1 LGVST
6 WMKLS
11 LRIKL
16 FLFVPVF
23 ALVPWLGYQ
32 TFQKLQHFATEA
44 QSEALRVLAESLK
57 PELDALNPID
67 KQPGLRLGPEP
78 MRRPPV
84 LDGFFDEW
92 PDGPDALADDRM
104 SLKIGQFDDRLA
116 FALEV
121 KDTTRFYR
129 EPLFGRTEAVPFD
142 AVRLRL
148 TDRSSAT
155 DVVLAAEAS
164 GAFDAEVTNEPL
176 PLNTSLRVRA
186 YWWEFSGGY
195 RLEWDMPVSEVEGR
209 QIDLVQFDHNWIE
222 PIERRYQFTIEP
234 LNARLQQLARRL
246 AGETRQIMVID
257 SDGLVMAKTT
267 APDDMPSL
275 LISDAWQT
283 GAVVTDQDIRVN
295 VPLTTETGRY
305 SILIAA
311 PTSEIVGT
319 AQQALVTLAW
329 QTLGVLGV
337 LILGLSVYSGRL
349 AERITRLRRE
359 LKSYLDTRG
368 RFSSEPYL
376 TDATTSDEVGELS
389 RDVQQVLRDLAR
401 YTAFLER
408 IPRTLRHELSNPM
421 STVQTSLELLSDE
434 RDPDQQARLRATAER
449 GIQKLESTLAK
460 VTEAAS
466 LEEALRDEDQHG
478 FDVARVTRDA
488 IESIQRTVTDRQWS
502 VDIPAESVVILGNDL
517 RFEQMLDKLLDNA
530 RDYAPNDGL
539 ITIGIRDQ
547 INAVSLWVENEGPSL
562 KIQDGVDA
570 FQMFSG
576 TRNDS
581 TGSHLGLGL
590 YVVRLIAESM
600 GAQVS
605 IGNTKRGVRV
615 EVTGLRVP

>member
-1 LGVST
+1 
-6 WMKLS
+6 MKFS

-32 TFQKLQHFATEA
+32 TFQKLQYFATEA
-44 QSEALRVLAESLK
+44 QSEALRVLAESFK
-57 PELDALNPID
+57 PELDILSRPETIA
-67 KQPGLRLGPEP
+67 GLRVTPEP
-78 MRRPPV
+78 MRRAPV
-84 LDGFFDEW
+84 IDGFFDEW
-92 PDGPDALADDRM
+92 PDTPDALADDRIRM
-104 SLKIGQFDDRLA
+104 KIGQFDERIV
-116 FALEV
+116 FALEA
-121 KDTTRFYR
+121 KDSTRFYR
-129 EPLFGRTEAVPFD
+129 EPLFGRSEAVPFD
-142 AVRLRL
+142 AIRLRL
-148 TDRSSAT
+148 TGGSS
-155 DVVLAAEAS
+155 VEEVILAPEAS
-164 GAFDAEVTNEPL
+164 GGFDAPVSSDPL
-176 PLNTSLRVRA
+176 LLNSKPRVRA
-186 YWWEFSGGY
+186 YWWENSGGY
-195 RLEWDMPVSEVEGR
+195 RLEWEMLVSQVLSR
-209 QIDLVQFDHNWIE
+209 QIDLIQHDHNWIE
-222 PIERRYQFTIEP
+222 PIERRYRFGIEP
-234 LNARLQQLARRL
+234 LNAKVQQLARRL

-257 SDGLVMAKTT
+257 SDGLVIAKTT
-267 APDDMPSL
+267 APDEMPSL
-275 LISDAWQT
+275 LVSDAST
-283 GAVVTDQDIRVN
+283 RDVTMTEQDIRLN
-295 VPLTTETGRY
+295 VPLSAETGRY

-311 PTSEIVGT
+311 PTSEIVGA

-329 QTLGVLGV
+329 QTLGVLIL
-337 LILGLSVYSGRL
+337 LILGLSIYSGRL

-368 RFSSEPYL
+368 RFSSEPVL
-376 TDATTSDEVGELS
+376 TDAWTADEVGELS

-434 RDPDQQARLRATAER
+434 KDPEQQARLRATAER

-466 LEEALRDEDQHG
+466 LEEALRDEERHG

-488 IESIQRTVTDRQWS
+488 VESVQRTVTDRQWRL
-502 VDIPAESVVILGNDL
+502 DAPIDPVVILGNDL

-530 RDYAPNDGL
+530 RDFTPAGGL
-539 ITIGIRDQ
+539 ITVGIRDH
-547 INAVSLWVENEGPSL
+547 INAVSVWVENTGSSL
-562 KIQDGVDA
+562 QVHNGIDA

-600 GAQVS
+600 GGQVS
-605 IGNTKRGVRV
+605 IGNTEQGVRV
-615 EVTGLRVP
+615 EVTGLDVP

>member
-1 LGVST
+1 
-6 WMKLS
+6 MKLS

-32 TFQKLQHFATEA
+32 TFHKLQYFATEA
-44 QSEALRVLAESLK
+44 QSEALRVLAQSIK
-57 PELDALNPID
+57 PELDLLARTD
-67 KQPGLRLGPEP
+67 KLPGLRLIPEP
-78 MRRPPV
+78 MRSVPF

-92 PDGPDALADDRM
+92 TDAPDALNDDRIR
-104 SLKIGQFDDRLA
+104 LKIGQFDDRLA

-121 KDTTRFYR
+121 GDLTRFYR
-129 EPLFGRTEAVPFD
+129 EPLFGRSEAVPFD

-148 TDRSSAT
+148 TDRSSVT
-155 DVVLAAEAS
+155 DVVMAAEAS
-164 GAFDAEVTNEPL
+164 GAFDAVVSGQSV
-176 PLNTSLRVRA
+176 PLNIDTRVRA
-186 YWWEFSGGY
+186 YWWEFFGGY
-195 RLEWDMPVSEVEGR
+195 RIEWEMPVSQIVGR
-209 QIDLVQFDHNWIE
+209 QVDLIQFDHNWIE
-222 PIERRYQFTIEP
+222 PIERKYRFSVEP
-234 LNARLQQLARRL
+234 LNPRLQQLARRL
-246 AGETRQIMVID
+246 AGDTRQILVID
-257 SDGLVMAKTT
+257 SDGLVVAKTT
-267 APDDMPSL
+267 AQEGMPSL
-275 LISDAWQT
+275 LASDAWET
-283 GAVVTDQDIRVN
+283 GAVITGQYMRVN
-295 VPLTTETGRY
+295 VPINTETGSY
-305 SILIAA
+305 AVLVAA
-311 PTSEIVGT
+311 PVSEIVGA

-329 QTLGVLGV
+329 QTLGVLV
-337 LILGLSVYSGRL
+337 LLILGLSVYSGRL

-376 TDATTSDEVGELS
+376 TDVQTSDEVGELS

-421 STVQTSLELLSDE
+421 SAVQTSLELLSDE
-434 RDPDQQARLRATAER
+434 KDPEQQVRLRATAER
-449 GIQKLESTLAK
+449 GIQKLESTLTK

-488 IESIQRTVTDRQWS
+488 IVSIQRIVPERQWLL
-502 VDIPAESVVILGNDL
+502 DIPVEPVVILGNDL

-530 RDYAPNDGL
+530 KDYTPSGGR
-539 ITIGIRDQ
+539 ITIGIRDH
-547 INAVSLWVENEGPSL
+547 IDTVGLWVQNEGPSL
-562 KIQDGVDA
+562 QVQNGVDA

-600 GAQVS
+600 GGQVS
-605 IGNTKRGVRV
+605 IRNVDHGVRI

>member
-1 LGVST
+1 
-6 WMKLS
+6 MKLS

-23 ALVPWLGYQ
+23 VLVPWLGYQ

-57 PELDALNPID
+57 PELDTLARAD
-67 KQPGLRLGPEP
+67 KLPGLRLVPEP
-78 MRRPPV
+78 MRRVPL

-92 PDGPDALADDRM
+92 PDAPFALADDRIR
-104 SLKIGQFDDRLA
+104 LKIGQFDDRLA

-121 KDTTRFYR
+121 RDSTRFYR

-142 AVRLRL
+142 VVRLRL
-148 TDRSSAT
+148 SDRSSAT
-155 DVVLAAEAS
+155 DVVLAVEAS
-164 GAFDAEVTNEPL
+164 GAFDAVVNSAPL
-176 PLNTSLRVRA
+176 PLMTNLRIRA

-195 RLEWDMPVSEVEGR
+195 RLEWEMPVSQIVGR
-209 QIDLVQFDHNWIE
+209 QIDLIQLDHNWIE
-222 PIERRYQFTIEP
+222 PIERRYQFSIEP
-234 LNARLQQLARRL
+234 LNARVQQLARRL
-246 AGETRQIMVID
+246 AGETRQMMVVD
-257 SDGLVMAKTT
+257 SDGLVMARTPT
-267 APDDMPSL
+267 PDDMSSL
-275 LISDAWQT
+275 LVSDAWQT
-283 GAVVTDQDIRVN
+283 GAVITDQDIRVN
-295 VPLTTETGRY
+295 VPLTTETGHY
-305 SILIAA
+305 SVLIVA

-329 QTLGVLGV
+329 QTLGILGL

-349 AERITRLRRE
+349 AERIARLRRE

-376 TDATTSDEVGELS
+376 TDAQTSDEVGELS

-434 RDPDQQARLRATAER
+434 KDPEHQARLRATAER

-466 LEEALRDEDQHG
+466 LEEALRDEDRHG

-502 VDIPAESVVILGNDL
+502 LNIPSDPVVIFGNDL

-530 RDYAPNDGL
+530 RDYTPINGR
-539 ITIGIRDQ
+539 ITVGIRDH

-562 KIQDGVDA
+562 QVHNGVDA

-605 IGNTKRGVRV
+605 IGNTEQGVRV
-615 EVTGLRVP
+615 EVTGLKVP

>member
-1 LGVST
+1 
-6 WMKLS
+6 MKLS

-44 QSEALRVLAESLK
+44 QAEALRVLAESLK
-57 PELDALNPID
+57 PELDTLLRAD
-67 KQPGLRLGPEP
+67 KLSGLRLVPEP
-78 MRRPPV
+78 MRRVPL

-92 PDGPDALADDRM
+92 PDAPYALADDRVR
-104 SLKIGQFDDRLA
+104 LKIGQFDDRLA

-121 KDTTRFYR
+121 RDSTRFYR

-142 AVRLRL
+142 AVRLRFS
-148 TDRSSAT
+148 DRSSAT
-155 DVVLAAEAS
+155 DVVLAVEAS
-164 GAFDAEVTNEPL
+164 GAFDAIVNSAPL
-176 PLNTSLRVRA
+176 PLVTDLRIRA

-195 RLEWDMPVSEVEGR
+195 RLEWEMPVSQIVGR
-209 QIDLVQFDHNWIE
+209 QIDLIQLDHNWIE
-222 PIERRYQFTIEP
+222 PIERRYQFSVEP
-234 LNARLQQLARRL
+234 LNARVQQLARRL
-246 AGETRQIMVID
+246 AGETRQMMVVD
-257 SDGLVMAKTT
+257 SDGLVMARTPT
-267 APDDMPSL
+267 PDDMSSL
-275 LISDAWQT
+275 LVSDAWQT
-283 GAVVTDQDIRVN
+283 GAVITDQDIRVN

-305 SILIAA
+305 SVLIVA

-329 QTLGVLGV
+329 QTLGVLGL

-349 AERITRLRRE
+349 AERIARLRRE

-376 TDATTSDEVGELS
+376 TDAQTSDEVGELS

-401 YTAFLER
+401 YTTFLER

-434 RDPDQQARLRATAER
+434 KDPEHQARLRATAER

-466 LEEALRDEDQHG
+466 LEEALRDEDRHG

-502 VDIPAESVVILGNDL
+502 LNIPSDPVVIFGNDL

-530 RDYAPNDGL
+530 RDYTPINGR
-539 ITIGIRDQ
+539 ITVGIRDH
-547 INAVSLWVENEGPSL
+547 INAVSVWVENEGPSL
-562 KIQDGVDA
+562 QVHNGVDA

-605 IGNTKRGVRV
+605 IGNTEQGVRV
-615 EVTGLRVP
+615 EVIGLRIP

>member
-1 LGVST
+1 
-6 WMKLS
+6 MKLS

-57 PELDALNPID
+57 PELDTLLRAD
-67 KQPGLRLGPEP
+67 KLSGLRLVPEP
-78 MRRPPV
+78 MRRVPL

-92 PDGPDALADDRM
+92 PDAPYALADDRVR
-104 SLKIGQFDDRLA
+104 LKIGQFDDRLA

-121 KDTTRFYR
+121 RDSTRFYR

-142 AVRLRL
+142 AVRLRFS
-148 TDRSSAT
+148 DRSSAT
-155 DVVLAAEAS
+155 DVVLAVEAS
-164 GAFDAEVTNEPL
+164 GAFDAIVNSAPL
-176 PLNTSLRVRA
+176 PLVTDLRIRA

-195 RLEWDMPVSEVEGR
+195 RLEWEMPVSQIVGR
-209 QIDLVQFDHNWIE
+209 QIDLIQLDHNWIE
-222 PIERRYQFTIEP
+222 PIERRYQFSVEP
-234 LNARLQQLARRL
+234 LNARVQQLARRL
-246 AGETRQIMVID
+246 AGETRQMMVVD
-257 SDGLVMAKTT
+257 SDGLVMARTPT
-267 APDDMPSL
+267 PDDMSSL
-275 LISDAWQT
+275 LVSDAWQT
-283 GAVVTDQDIRVN
+283 GAVITDQDIRVN

-305 SILIAA
+305 SVLIVA

-329 QTLGVLGV
+329 QTLGVLGL

-349 AERITRLRRE
+349 AERIARLRRE

-376 TDATTSDEVGELS
+376 TDAQTSDEVGELS

-434 RDPDQQARLRATAER
+434 KDPEHQARLRATAER

-466 LEEALRDEDQHG
+466 LEEALRDEDRHG

-502 VDIPAESVVILGNDL
+502 LNIPTDPVVIFGNDL

-530 RDYAPNDGL
+530 RDYTPINGR
-539 ITIGIRDQ
+539 ITVGIRDH

-562 KIQDGVDA
+562 QVHNGVDA

-605 IGNTKRGVRV
+605 IGNTEQGVRV
-615 EVTGLRVP
+615 EVIGLRIP

>member
-1 LGVST
+1 
-6 WMKLS
+6 MKLS

-32 TFQKLQHFATEA
+32 TFQKLQNFATEA

-57 PELDALNPID
+57 PELDALGRMD
-67 KQPGLRLGPEP
+67 KLPGLRLAPEP
-78 MRRPPV
+78 MRRVPL

-92 PDGPDALADDRM
+92 PDTPDALADDRM
-104 SLKIGQFDDRLA
+104 RLKIGQFDDRLA

-121 KDTTRFYR
+121 RDSTRFYR

-142 AVRLRL
+142 AVRLRF
-148 TDRSSAT
+148 TDRRSAIN
-155 DVVLAAEAS
+155 VELAVEAS
-164 GAFDAEVTNEPL
+164 GAFDAAVTSEPL
-176 PLNTSLRVRA
+176 PLNTNLRVRA

-195 RLEWDMPVSEVEGR
+195 RLEWEMPVSQIIGR

-222 PIERRYQFTIEP
+222 PTERRYQFSIEP
-234 LNARLQQLARRL
+234 LNARVQQLARRL
-246 AGETRQIMVID
+246 SGETRQIMVID

-267 APDDMPSL
+267 TPDDMPSL
-275 LISDAWQT
+275 LVSDAWQV
-283 GAVVTDQDIRVN
+283 GAVITDKDIRVN

-305 SILIAA
+305 SVLMAA

-337 LILGLSVYSGRL
+337 LIVGLSVYSGRL
-349 AERITRLRRE
+349 AERITRLRKE

-368 RFSSEPYL
+368 RFSSEPFL
-376 TDATTSDEVGELS
+376 TDAQTSDEVGELG

-434 RDPDQQARLRATAER
+434 KDPEQQARLRATAER

-502 VDIPAESVVILGNDL
+502 LDIPSDPVVIFGNDL

-530 RDYAPNDGL
+530 RDYTPINGQ
-539 ITIGIRDQ
+539 ITVGIRDH

-562 KIQDGVDA
+562 QVHNGVDA

-605 IGNTKRGVRV
+605 IGNTEQGVRV
-615 EVTGLRVP
+615 EVTGLGVP

>member
-1 LGVST
+1 
-6 WMKLS
+6 MKLS

-32 TFQKLQHFATEA
+32 TFHKLQYFATEA
-44 QSEALRVLAESLK
+44 QSEALRVLAQSIK
-57 PELDALNPID
+57 PELDLLARTD
-67 KQPGLRLGPEP
+67 KLPGLRLIPEP
-78 MRRPPV
+78 MRSVPF

-92 PDGPDALADDRM
+92 TDAPDALNDDRIR
-104 SLKIGQFDDRLA
+104 LKIGQFDDRLA

-121 KDTTRFYR
+121 RDLTRFYR
-129 EPLFGRTEAVPFD
+129 EPLFGRSEAVPFD

-148 TDRSSAT
+148 TDRSSVT
-155 DVVLAAEAS
+155 DVVMAAEAS
-164 GAFDAEVTNEPL
+164 GAFDAVVSGQSI
-176 PLNTSLRVRA
+176 PLNIDTRVRA
-186 YWWEFSGGY
+186 YWWEFFGGY
-195 RLEWDMPVSEVEGR
+195 RIEWEMPVSQIVGR
-209 QIDLVQFDHNWIE
+209 QVDLIQFDHNWIE
-222 PIERRYQFTIEP
+222 PIERKYRFSVEP
-234 LNARLQQLARRL
+234 LNPRLQQLARRL
-246 AGETRQIMVID
+246 AGDTRQILVID
-257 SDGLVMAKTT
+257 SDGLVVAKTT
-267 APDDMPSL
+267 AQEGMPSL
-275 LISDAWQT
+275 LASDAWET
-283 GAVVTDQDIRVN
+283 GAVITGQYMRVN
-295 VPLTTETGRY
+295 VPINTETGSY
-305 SILIAA
+305 AVLVAA
-311 PTSEIVGT
+311 PVSEIVGA

-329 QTLGVLGV
+329 QTLGVLGL

-376 TDATTSDEVGELS
+376 TDVQTSDEVGELS

-421 STVQTSLELLSDE
+421 SAVQTSLELLSDE
-434 RDPDQQARLRATAER
+434 KDPEQQVRLRATAER
-449 GIQKLESTLAK
+449 GIQKLESTLTK

-488 IESIQRTVTDRQWS
+488 IVSIRRIVPERQWLL
-502 VDIPAESVVILGNDL
+502 DIPVEPVVILGNDL

-530 RDYAPNDGL
+530 KDYTPSGGR
-539 ITIGIRDQ
+539 ITIGIRDY
-547 INAVSLWVENEGPSL
+547 IDTVGLWVQNEGPSL
-562 KIQDGVDA
+562 QVQNGVDA

-600 GAQVS
+600 GGQVS
-605 IGNTKRGVRV
+605 IRNVDRGVRT

>member
-1 LGVST
+1 
-6 WMKLS
+6 MKLS

-23 ALVPWLGYQ
+23 AMVPWLGYQ

-57 PELDALNPID
+57 PELDILSRPETIA
-67 KQPGLRLGPEP
+67 GLRVAPEP
-78 MRRPPV
+78 MRRAPV
-84 LDGFFDEW
+84 IDGFFDEW
-92 PDGPDALADDRM
+92 PNTPDALADDRIRV
-104 SLKIGQFDDRLA
+104 KVGQFDDQII

-121 KDTTRFYR
+121 KDSTRFYR
-129 EPLFGRTEAVPFD
+129 EPLFGRSEAVPFD
-142 AVRLRL
+142 AIRLRL
-148 TDRSSAT
+148 TDGPS
-155 DVVLAAEAS
+155 VEEVILAAEAS
-164 GAFDAEVTNEPL
+164 GGFDAPVFGDPL
-176 PLNTSLRVRA
+176 LVKSKPRVRA
-186 YWWEFSGGY
+186 YWWEISGGY
-195 RLEWDMPVSEVEGR
+195 RLEWEMPVSQVLSR
-209 QIDLVQFDHNWIE
+209 QIDFIQYDHNWIE
-222 PIERRYQFTIEP
+222 PIESRYRFGIEP
-234 LNARLQQLARRL
+234 LNAKVQQLARRL

-257 SDGLVMAKTT
+257 SDGLVIAKTT
-267 APDDMPSL
+267 APDEMPSL
-275 LISDAWQT
+275 LVSDAWT
-283 GAVVTDQDIRVN
+283 RDVTLTEQDIRLN
-295 VPLTTETGRY
+295 VPISTETGRY

-311 PTSEIVGT
+311 PTSEIVGA

-329 QTLGVLGV
+329 QTLGVLIL
-337 LILGLSVYSGRL
+337 LILGLSIYSGRL

-368 RFSSEPYL
+368 RFSSEPAL
-376 TDATTSDEVGELS
+376 TDAQTSDEVGELS

-434 RDPDQQARLRATAER
+434 KDPEQQGRLRATAER

-488 IESIQRTVTDRQWS
+488 VESIQRTVTDRQWRL
-502 VDIPAESVVILGNDL
+502 DAPTDPVVILGNDL

-530 RDYAPNDGL
+530 KDFTPIGGL
-539 ITIGIRDQ
+539 ITVGIRDH
-547 INAVSLWVENEGPSL
+547 INAVSVWVENTGSSL
-562 KIQDGVDA
+562 QVCNGIDA

-605 IGNTKRGVRV
+605 IGNSEQGVRV
-615 EVTGLRVP
+615 EVTGLDVP

>member
-1 LGVST
+1 
-6 WMKLS
+6 MKLS

-32 TFQKLQHFATEA
+32 TFHKLQYFATEA
-44 QSEALRVLAESLK
+44 QSEALRVLAQSIK
-57 PELDALNPID
+57 PELDLLARTD
-67 KQPGLRLGPEP
+67 KLPGLRLIPEP
-78 MRRPPV
+78 MRSVPF

-92 PDGPDALADDRM
+92 TDAPDALNDDRIR
-104 SLKIGQFDDRLA
+104 LKIGQFDDRLA

-121 KDTTRFYR
+121 RDLTRFYR
-129 EPLFGRTEAVPFD
+129 EPLFGRSEAVPFD

-148 TDRSSAT
+148 TDRSSVT
-155 DVVLAAEAS
+155 DVVMAAEAS
-164 GAFDAEVTNEPL
+164 GAFDAVVSGQSI
-176 PLNTSLRVRA
+176 PLNIDTRVRA
-186 YWWEFSGGY
+186 YWWEFFGGY
-195 RLEWDMPVSEVEGR
+195 RIEWEMPVSQIVGR
-209 QIDLVQFDHNWIE
+209 QVDLIQFDHNWIE
-222 PIERRYQFTIEP
+222 PIERKYRFSVEP
-234 LNARLQQLARRL
+234 LNPRLQQLARRL
-246 AGETRQIMVID
+246 AGDTRQILVID
-257 SDGLVMAKTT
+257 SDGLVVAKTT
-267 APDDMPSL
+267 AQEGMPSL
-275 LISDAWQT
+275 LASDAWET
-283 GAVVTDQDIRVN
+283 GAVITGQYMRVN
-295 VPLTTETGRY
+295 VPINTETGSY
-305 SILIAA
+305 AVLVAA
-311 PTSEIVGT
+311 PVSEIVGA

-329 QTLGVLGV
+329 QTLGVLGL

-376 TDATTSDEVGELS
+376 TDVQTSDEVGELS

-421 STVQTSLELLSDE
+421 SAVQTSLELLSDE
-434 RDPDQQARLRATAER
+434 KDPEQQVRLRATAER
-449 GIQKLESTLAK
+449 GIQKLESTLTK

-488 IESIQRTVTDRQWS
+488 IVSIRRIVPERQWLL
-502 VDIPAESVVILGNDL
+502 DIPVEPVVILGNDL

-530 RDYAPNDGL
+530 KDYTPSGGR
-539 ITIGIRDQ
+539 ITIGIRDH
-547 INAVSLWVENEGPSL
+547 IDTVGLWVQNEGPSL
-562 KIQDGVDA
+562 QVQDGVDA

-600 GAQVS
+600 GGQVS
-605 IGNTKRGVRV
+605 IRNVDRGVRT

>member
-1 LGVST
+1 
-6 WMKLS
+6 MKLS

-32 TFQKLQHFATEA
+32 TFHKLQYFATEA
-44 QSEALRVLAESLK
+44 QSEALRVLAQTIK
-57 PELDALNPID
+57 PELDLLARTD
-67 KQPGLRLGPEP
+67 KLPGLRLIPEP
-78 MRRPPV
+78 MRSVPF

-92 PDGPDALADDRM
+92 TGAPDALNDDRIR
-104 SLKIGQFDDRLA
+104 LKIGQFDDRLA

-121 KDTTRFYR
+121 RDLTRFYR
-129 EPLFGRTEAVPFD
+129 EPLFGRSEAVPFD

-148 TDRSSAT
+148 TDRSSVT
-155 DVVLAAEAS
+155 DVVMAAEAS
-164 GAFDAEVTNEPL
+164 GAFDAVVSGQSI
-176 PLNTSLRVRA
+176 PLNIDTRVRA
-186 YWWEFSGGY
+186 YWWEFFGGY
-195 RLEWDMPVSEVEGR
+195 RIEWEMPVSQIVGR
-209 QIDLVQFDHNWIE
+209 QVDLIQFDHNWIE
-222 PIERRYQFTIEP
+222 PIERKYRFSVEP
-234 LNARLQQLARRL
+234 LNPRLQQLARRL
-246 AGETRQIMVID
+246 AGDTRQILVID
-257 SDGLVMAKTT
+257 SDGLVVAKTT
-267 APDDMPSL
+267 AQEGMPSL
-275 LISDAWQT
+275 LASDAWET
-283 GAVVTDQDIRVN
+283 GAVVTGQYVRVN
-295 VPLTTETGRY
+295 VPINTETGSY
-305 SILIAA
+305 AVLVAA
-311 PTSEIVGT
+311 PASEIVGA

-329 QTLGVLGV
+329 QTLGVLGL

-368 RFSSEPYL
+368 RFSSEPHL
-376 TDATTSDEVGELS
+376 TDAQTSDEVGELS

-421 STVQTSLELLSDE
+421 SAVQTSLELLSDE
-434 RDPDQQARLRATAER
+434 KDPEQQVRLRATAER
-449 GIQKLESTLAK
+449 GIQKLESTLTK

-488 IESIQRTVTDRQWS
+488 IVSIQRIVPERQWLL
-502 VDIPAESVVILGNDL
+502 DIPVEPVVILGNDL

-530 RDYAPNDGL
+530 KDYTPSGGR
-539 ITIGIRDQ
+539 ITVGIRDH
-547 INAVSLWVENEGPSL
+547 IDTVGLWVQNEGPPL

-590 YVVRLIAESM
+590 YVVRLIAGSM
-600 GAQVS
+600 GGQVS
-605 IGNTKRGVRV
+605 IRNVDQGVRT

>member
-1 LGVST
+1 
-6 WMKLS
+6 MKLS

-23 ALVPWLGYQ
+23 MLVPWLGYQ

-57 PELDALNPID
+57 PELDTLARAD
-67 KQPGLRLGPEP
+67 KLPGLRLVPEP
-78 MRRPPV
+78 MRRVPL

-92 PDGPDALADDRM
+92 PDAPFALADDRIR
-104 SLKIGQFDDRLA
+104 LKIGQFDDRLA

-121 KDTTRFYR
+121 RDSTRFYR

-142 AVRLRL
+142 VVRLRL
-148 TDRSSAT
+148 SDRSSAT
-155 DVVLAAEAS
+155 DVVLAVEAS
-164 GAFDAEVTNEPL
+164 GAFDAVVNSAPL
-176 PLNTSLRVRA
+176 PLMTNLRIRA

-195 RLEWDMPVSEVEGR
+195 RLEWEMPVSQIVGR
-209 QIDLVQFDHNWIE
+209 QIDLIQLDHNWIE
-222 PIERRYQFTIEP
+222 PIERRYQFSIEP
-234 LNARLQQLARRL
+234 LNARVQQLARRL
-246 AGETRQIMVID
+246 AGETRQMMVVD
-257 SDGLVMAKTT
+257 SDGLVMARTPT
-267 APDDMPSL
+267 PDDMSSL
-275 LISDAWQT
+275 LVSDAWQT
-283 GAVVTDQDIRVN
+283 GAVITDQDIRVN
-295 VPLTTETGRY
+295 VPLTTETGHY
-305 SILIAA
+305 SVLIVA

-329 QTLGVLGV
+329 QTLGVIGL

-349 AERITRLRRE
+349 AERIARLRRE

-376 TDATTSDEVGELS
+376 TDAQTSDEVGELS

-434 RDPDQQARLRATAER
+434 KDPEHQARLRATAER

-466 LEEALRDEDQHG
+466 LEEALRDEDRHG

-502 VDIPAESVVILGNDL
+502 LNIPSDPVVIFGNDL

-530 RDYAPNDGL
+530 RDYTPVNGR
-539 ITIGIRDQ
+539 ITVGIRDH

-562 KIQDGVDA
+562 QVHNGVDA

-605 IGNTKRGVRV
+605 IGNTEQGVRV
-615 EVTGLRVP
+615 EVTGLKVP

>member
-1 LGVST
+1 
-6 WMKLS
+6 
-11 LRIKL
+11 
-16 FLFVPVF
+16 
-23 ALVPWLGYQ
+23 
-32 TFQKLQHFATEA
+32 
-44 QSEALRVLAESLK
+44 
-57 PELDALNPID
+57 
-67 KQPGLRLGPEP
+67 
-78 MRRPPV
+78 
-84 LDGFFDEW
+84 
-92 PDGPDALADDRM
+92 
-104 SLKIGQFDDRLA
+104 
-116 FALEV
+116 
-121 KDTTRFYR
+121 
-129 EPLFGRTEAVPFD
+129 
-142 AVRLRL
+142 
-148 TDRSSAT
+148 
-155 DVVLAAEAS
+155 
-164 GAFDAEVTNEPL
+164 
-176 PLNTSLRVRA
+176 
-186 YWWEFSGGY
+186 
-195 RLEWDMPVSEVEGR
+195 MPVSEVEGR

-222 PIERRYQFTIEP
+222 PIERQYQFTIEP

-275 LISDAWQT
+275 LISDAWQM

-547 INAVSLWVENEGPSL
+547 INAVSLWVENEGPPL

-615 EVTGLRVP
+615 DVTGLRVP

>member
-1 LGVST
+1 
-6 WMKLS
+6 MKLS

-23 ALVPWLGYQ
+23 VLVPWLGYQ
-32 TFQKLQHFATEA
+32 TFQKLQHFAAEA
-44 QSEALRVLAESLK
+44 QSEALRVVAESLK
-57 PELDALNPID
+57 PELDILSRPETIA
-67 KQPGLRLGPEP
+67 GLRIAPEP
-78 MRRPPV
+78 MRRAPV
-84 LDGFFDEW
+84 IDGFFDEW
-92 PDGPDALADDRM
+92 PNIPDALADDRIR
-104 SLKIGQFDDRLA
+104 LKVGQFDDQIV

-121 KDTTRFYR
+121 KDSTRFYR
-129 EPLFGRTEAVPFD
+129 EPLFGRSAAVPFD

-148 TDRSSAT
+148 TGRSSIEE
-155 DVVLAAEAS
+155 VILAAEAS
-164 GAFDAEVTNEPL
+164 GGFDASVSGDPL
-176 PLNTSLRVRA
+176 LLNSKPRVRA
-186 YWWEFSGGY
+186 YWWEIYGGY
-195 RLEWDMPVSEVEGR
+195 RLEWGMPVSQILSR
-209 QIDLVQFDHNWIE
+209 QIDFIQYDHNWIE
-222 PIERRYQFTIEP
+222 PIERQYRFGIEP
-234 LNARLQQLARRL
+234 LNAKVQQLARRL
-246 AGETRQIMVID
+246 AGETRQIMVVD
-257 SDGLVMAKTT
+257 SDGQVIAKTT
-267 APDDMPSL
+267 APDEMTSL
-275 LISDAWQT
+275 LVSDAWT
-283 GAVVTDQDIRVN
+283 RDVTMTEQDIRLN
-295 VPLTTETGRY
+295 VPLSTETGRY

-311 PTSEIVGT
+311 PTSEIVGA

-329 QTLGVLGV
+329 QTLGVLIL
-337 LILGLSVYSGRL
+337 LILGLSIYSGRL

-368 RFSSEPYL
+368 RFSSEPAL
-376 TDATTSDEVGELS
+376 TDARTADEVGELS

-434 RDPDQQARLRATAER
+434 KDPGQQARLRATAER

-488 IESIQRTVTDRQWS
+488 VESIQRTVTDRQWRL
-502 VDIPAESVVILGNDL
+502 DAPTDPVVILGNDL

-530 RDYAPNDGL
+530 RDFTPVGGL
-539 ITIGIRDQ
+539 ITVGVRDH
-547 INAVSLWVENEGPSL
+547 INAVSVWVENTGSSL
-562 KIQDGVDA
+562 QVHNRVDA

-605 IGNTKRGVRV
+605 IGNTERGVRV
-615 EVTGLRVP
+615 EVTGLDVP

>member
-1 LGVST
+1 
-6 WMKLS
+6 MKLS

-57 PELDALNPID
+57 PELDTLLRAD
-67 KQPGLRLGPEP
+67 KLSGLRLVPEP
-78 MRRPPV
+78 MRRVPL

-92 PDGPDALADDRM
+92 PDAPYALADDRVR
-104 SLKIGQFDDRLA
+104 LKIGQFDDRLA

-121 KDTTRFYR
+121 RDSTRFYR

-142 AVRLRL
+142 AVRLRFS
-148 TDRSSAT
+148 DRSSAT
-155 DVVLAAEAS
+155 DVVLAVEAS
-164 GAFDAEVTNEPL
+164 GAFDAIVNSAPL
-176 PLNTSLRVRA
+176 PLVTDLRIRA

-195 RLEWDMPVSEVEGR
+195 RLEWEMPVSQIVGR
-209 QIDLVQFDHNWIE
+209 KIDLIQLDHNWIE
-222 PIERRYQFTIEP
+222 PIERRYQFSVEP
-234 LNARLQQLARRL
+234 LNARVQQLARRL
-246 AGETRQIMVID
+246 AGETRQMMVVD
-257 SDGLVMAKTT
+257 SDGLVMARTPT
-267 APDDMPSL
+267 PDDMSSL
-275 LISDAWQT
+275 LVSDAWQT
-283 GAVVTDQDIRVN
+283 GAVITDQDIRVN

-305 SILIAA
+305 SVLIVA

-329 QTLGVLGV
+329 QTLGVLGL

-349 AERITRLRRE
+349 AERIARLRRE

-376 TDATTSDEVGELS
+376 TDAQTSDEVGELS

-434 RDPDQQARLRATAER
+434 KDPEHQARLRATAER

-466 LEEALRDEDQHG
+466 LEEALRDEDRHG

-502 VDIPAESVVILGNDL
+502 LNIPSDPVVIFGNNL

-530 RDYAPNDGL
+530 RDYTPINGR
-539 ITIGIRDQ
+539 ITVGIRDH

-562 KIQDGVDA
+562 QVHNGVDA

-605 IGNTKRGVRV
+605 IGNTEQGVRV
-615 EVTGLRVP
+615 EVIGLRIP